1 MAFNGPQTRIPGL
14 VAGADL
20 TAAQYHFVK
29 LSAANTVVIC
39 AAVTD
44 HPIGVLQNDPGDTE
58 EATVCAIGVTKVSS
72 DAALVA
78 GAAIG
83 TSADGQAVTYTVADT
98 TKYIV
103 GHVLTATANAAEIAT
118 VFVNCPAARVLA

>member
-20 TAAQYHFVK
+20 TAAQYRFVK
-29 LSAANTVVIC
+29 LSAAKTVILC

-44 HPIGVLQNDPGDTE
+44 HPIGVLQNTPDNTE
-58 EATVCAIGVTKVSS
+58 EATVCAIGVTKVSA
-72 DAALVA
+72 DAALTA

-83 TSADGQAVTYTVADT
+83 TSADGQAAAYTVADT

-103 GHVLTATANAAEIAT
+103 GHVIAGTAAAGEIAT